1 MLVDTPEVDRT
12 VAFADPTRSD
22 SAQWNVGL
30 MDDEDV
36 EKIKYMLRT
45 RRAPVVVI
53 YNHYLYWHA
62 DIIVGYD
69 DTIATNGCPM
79 VEESMSYFS
88 QQGASAYNRKIEAH
102 MDDIGDCTSQGVFYV
117 RDSIYEGGSEEL
129 SYDYGRFTEKYSER
143 IVERTYNWV
152 KYLGNHAYAI
162 HRR

>member
-1 MLVDTPEVDRT
+1 
-12 VAFADPTRSD
+12 
-22 SAQWNVGL
+22 

-69 DTIATNGCPM
+69 DTVETSGCPM
-79 VEESMSYFS
+79 VDASMDYFD
-88 QQGASAYNRKIEAH
+88 QQGSSAYTRKIENH
-102 MDDIGDCTSQGVFYV
+102 MDDIGDCTSQGIFYV
-117 RDSIYEGGSEEL
+117 RDSIYEGTSEEL
-129 SYDYGRFTEKYSER
+129 DYQYSAGFTEKYSER
-143 IVERTYNWV
+143 IIERSYNWV

-162 HRR
+162 HRK